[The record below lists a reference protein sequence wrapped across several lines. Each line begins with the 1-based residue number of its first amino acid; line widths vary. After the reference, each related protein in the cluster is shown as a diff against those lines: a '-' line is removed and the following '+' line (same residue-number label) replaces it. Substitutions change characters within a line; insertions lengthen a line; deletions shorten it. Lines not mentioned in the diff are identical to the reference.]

1 MDEKIRYE
9 RGLAIR
15 REVLGD
21 TYVDASI
28 ANCTELNAE
37 FQEMLTRHAWG
48 EVWGRP
54 GLPRH
59 TRSLITIALLIALNQ
74 WDELRLHLRSA
85 ANNGVSEVEI
95 KELLLHCSIYCGIP
109 AVNSAF
115 HVAAEVFKSKS
126 MHGDSEVTQ

>member
-28 ANCTELNAE
+28 ANRTEFNAE

-59 TRSLITIALLIALNQ
+59 TRSLVTIALLIALNQ

-85 ANNGVSEVEI
+85 ANNGVSEAEI

-109 AVNSAF
+109 AANSAF
-115 HVAAEVFKSKS
+115 HAAAEVFKSKS
-126 MHGDSEVTQ
+126 VNGDSEVAP